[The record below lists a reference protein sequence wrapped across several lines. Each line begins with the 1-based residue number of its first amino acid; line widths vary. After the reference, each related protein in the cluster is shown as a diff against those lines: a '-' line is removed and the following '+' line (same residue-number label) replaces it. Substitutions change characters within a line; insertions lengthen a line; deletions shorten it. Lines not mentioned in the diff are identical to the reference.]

1 MDYITFLSMS
11 WDELLPYL
19 LQLPQF
25 QLWLILY
32 IASCILLANPLYH
45 FTLRLMEKSEKKE
58 EELTKRKFK
67 DDPDWAEEV
76 IEEDRSDREP
86 LMFAWNILN
95 LLLYIFVPM
104 IFATIFLYAALRF
117 FLLDYWFISTFLS

>member
-1 MDYITFLSMS
+1 MS

-45 FTLRLMEKSEKKE
+45 FTLRHMEKSEKKE
-58 EELTKRKFK
+58 EGLTRRKFK

-86 LMFAWNILN
+86 LTLVWNILN
-95 LLLYIFVPM
+95 LLLYILVPM
-104 IFATIFLYAALRF
+104 IFATVFLYAALRF
-117 FLLDYWFISTFLS
+117 FVLDYWFISTFLS

>member
-95 LLLYIFVPM
+95 LLLYISVPM
-104 IFATIFLYAALRF
+104 IFATILYAALRF
-117 FLLDYWFISTFLS
+117 FVLDYWFISTFLS

>member
-1 MDYITFLSMS
+1 MDNITFLSMS

-95 LLLYIFVPM
+95 LLLYISVPM
-104 IFATIFLYAALRF
+104 IFATTLYAALRF
-117 FLLDYWFISTFLS
+117 FVLDYWFISTFLS

>member
-45 FTLRLMEKSEKKE
+45 FTLRLIEKSEKKE
-58 EELTKRKFK
+58 EELTRRKFK

-76 IEEDRSDREP
+76 LEEDRSDREP
-86 LMFAWNILN
+86 LTFVWNILN

-117 FLLDYWFISTFLS
+117 FVLDYWFISTFLS

>member
-1 MDYITFLSMS
+1 MS
-11 WDELLPYL
+11 WEELLPYL

-45 FTLRLMEKSEKKE
+45 FTFRLMEKSEKKD
-58 EELTKRKFK
+58 EELTRRKFK

-86 LMFAWNILN
+86 LTFAWNILN
-95 LLLYIFVPM
+95 LLFYISVPM

-117 FLLDYWFISTFLS
+117 FVLDYWFIFTFLS

>member
-1 MDYITFLSMS
+1 MS

-86 LMFAWNILN
+86 LTLVWNILN

-117 FLLDYWFISTFLS
+117 FVLDYWFISTFLS

>member
-58 EELTKRKFK
+58 EELTRRKFK

-76 IEEDRSDREP
+76 IVSDIKALLNKEDRSDREP
-86 LMFAWNILN
+86 LMFIVT
-95 LLLYIFVPM
+95 Y
-104 IFATIFLYAALRF
+104 
-117 FLLDYWFISTFLS
+117 